1 MTCIWMVSI
10 ALSIIIHLSKVGNAV
25 HSSRPFCYHL
35 STFSSVYI
43 QISVSIQKAKHIDPF
58 YAIFVPYLTYKALG
72 GPVYWL
78 GSGLGGYSADGE
90 HSMSLL
96 LPTLL
101 TNLQGFFVFHCAPS
115 ISHWPLVFKIYIY
128 ISQDHTFL
136 LCFWSATCLCLCL
149 KIRPNRSELALLSQ
163 QPAWQWMALWWTQV
177 IMVGYV
183 WASASEPQ
191 VSF

>member
-1 MTCIWMVSI
+1 MVWVELLI
-10 ALSIIIHLSKVGNAV
+10 
-25 HSSRPFCYHL
+25 SRDHPTTH
-35 STFSSVYI
+35 
-43 QISVSIQKAKHIDPF
+43 ISVSIQKAKHIDPF

-115 ISHWPLVFKIYIY
+115 ISHWPHVFTIYIY

-136 LCFWSATCLCLCL
+136 LCF
-149 KIRPNRSELALLSQ
+149 
-163 QPAWQWMALWWTQV
+163 
-177 IMVGYV
+177 
-183 WASASEPQ
+183 
-191 VSF
+191 